1 MSREANLPKFGRDQS
16 FPETSLGAYFPVA
29 PSRRPAEPPRAVPPM
44 ASAAMAGALDRLE
57 EIIAQETATM
67 EARLPV
73 DLPDLNRRKSC
84 SLLELMR
91 ITRTMPAEPDGALK
105 TRLDGLKTKLKRN
118 RSLLKLHLDAAREIG
133 DLLVGALG
141 EADSDGTYGVPSQ
154 RREFAR

>member
-1 MSREANLPKFGRDQS
+1 MSGEANLPRFGRDQS
-16 FPETSLGAYFPVA
+16 FPETSLGAYLPVA
-29 PSRRPAEPPRAVPPM
+29 PSRRPAGQSRAVSPP
-44 ASAAMAGALDRLE
+44 ASIAMAGALDRLE
-57 EIIAQETATM
+57 EIIEQETATM
-67 EARLPV
+67 EARLPA

-91 ITRTMPAEPDGALK
+91 IMRTMPAEPDGGMK
-105 TRLDGLKTKLKRN
+105 TRLNGLKIKLERN

-141 EADSDGTYGVPSQ
+141 EADSDGTYGVPLR